1 MKAEQTV
8 YIIDDD
14 DAVRDSIKELVESV
28 NLNATTFSGAE
39 EFLEQLKPECSGC
52 IVLDVRMPNMSGL
65 ILQEK
70 LKEIAS
76 TLPIIFISGHGDID
90 MAVSTLKSGAID
102 FIQKPYHD
110 QSLLDSINNALALD
124 RQNRQRSQ
132 ESEELERYY
141 GELTKREREILELI
155 LQGQSNKNIS
165 KSLNISLRTVEAHRQ
180 HILSKYHVK
189 TTTKLLSLFNKSR
202 DKSFDPT

>member
-1 MKAEQTV
+1 MKTEQVV
-8 YIIDDD
+8 YIVDDD

-28 NLNATTFSGAE
+28 NFTALTFSGAE
-39 EFLEQLKPECSGC
+39 EFFQQLTPELSGC

-65 ILQEK
+65 MLQEK

-110 QSLLDSINNALALD
+110 QNLLDSINNALALD
-124 RQNRQRSQ
+124 QQNRQESNQ
-132 ESEELERYY
+132 SEELEQYY
-141 GELTKREREILELI
+141 SQLTKREREILELI
-155 LQGQSNKNIS
+155 LQGQSNKDMS

-180 HILSKYHVK
+180 HILSKYQVN
-189 TTTKLLSLFNKSR
+189 TTTKLLSMFNKNY
-202 DKSFDPT
+202 K